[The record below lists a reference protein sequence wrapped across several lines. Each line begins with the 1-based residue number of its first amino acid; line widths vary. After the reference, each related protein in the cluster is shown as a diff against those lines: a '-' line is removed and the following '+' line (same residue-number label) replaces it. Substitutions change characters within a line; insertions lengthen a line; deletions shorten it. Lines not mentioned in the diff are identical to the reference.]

1 MARSRMMPTQ
11 SGEVQMPDEIVVTP
25 EMIEAGVI
33 AELEWLKKL
42 PMTEATTP
50 RMTAIYLAMRGRW
63 SRQSSNR
70 AEALASYAEP
80 ADDTFLFKYGET
92 HQRPSRPPRG

>member
-63 SRQSSNR
+63 
-70 AEALASYAEP
+70 
-80 ADDTFLFKYGET
+80 
-92 HQRPSRPPRG
+92 RPIVE